1 MVTCV
6 LFSTLNGSMLWHILK
21 YVVVWFFPVF
31 FKRIRARNIHYLHT
45 DAPIIIAMNHP
56 NSFADPI
63 LLTWVCYPPVRPYYL
78 ARGDAFK
85 PGLVTNLLQSIGII
99 PIFRIGDGG
108 KEGLTKNNA
117 TYQLVNKLLAKGQ
130 KVIVFAEGL
139 CVIERRL
146 RPLKKGVSRM
156 VFGAMEEIKRDDLL
170 VVPIGVN
177 YDAPTTF
184 RSQVFF
190 NVGEPIRVADFF
202 DKEGNTARSQ
212 KLFLDELQVR
222 MKALITHIDNKENDR
237 FVEQIETLTK
247 SAIMKERKWSEN
259 DLWLDFQTISQIT
272 ERVNN
277 AEESS
282 LQRAKRSTQ
291 LYFECLEEN
300 NLTDEVMNPVK
311 TSGITVNLI
320 LRWLVV
326 LIGTPFLLVGF
337 VVNFWLMALT
347 HRLASTLIKARE
359 FYTSLV
365 LALGS
370 FMFSLYYLILFL
382 SVKIWTDAPFTAFL
396 FTGSVALCGVVSLYL
411 YPYLKKTV
419 MCTKL
424 LFNSQLRGRLGELRT
439 IAINDINKF

>member
-1 MVTCV
+1 
-6 LFSTLNGSMLWHILK
+6 MLWHLLK
-21 YVVVWFFPVF
+21 YVVVWFFPIF
-31 FKRIRARNIHYLHT
+31 FKRIRARNIDYLNT

-85 PGLVTNLLQSIGII
+85 PGLVANLLQSIGII
-99 PIFRIGDGG
+99 PIFRIGDAG
-108 KEGLTKNNA
+108 KEGLAKNNA

-156 VFGAMEEIKRDDLL
+156 VFGAMEEINRADLL

-177 YDAPTTF
+177 YDAPTSF

-190 NVGEPIRVADFF
+190 NVGEPIKVADYFE
-202 DKEGNTARSQ
+202 KEGNTARNQ
-212 KLFLDELQVR
+212 KLFLDALQAQ
-222 MKALITHIDNKENDR
+222 MKTLITHIDNKENDR
-237 FVEQIETLTK
+237 FVEQVEVLTK
-247 SAIMKERKWSEN
+247 TALMKEKKWSEN
-259 DLWLDFQTISQIT
+259 DLWLDFQSITEIT
-272 ERVNN
+272 ERVNK
-277 AEESS
+277 ADEES
-282 LQRAKRSTQ
+282 LLRAKASTSD
-291 LYFECLEEN
+291 YFNCLEEN
-300 NLTDEVMNPVK
+300 KLSDEAMNPIK
-311 TSGITVNLI
+311 NMGLASNLM

-326 LIGTPFLLVGF
+326 FIGIPPLLIGF
-337 VVNFWLMALT
+337 VANFWLMALT

-370 FMFSLYYLILFL
+370 FLFSLYYLLLFL
-382 SVKIWTDAPFTAFL
+382 AIKTGSDSALTALL
-396 FTGSVALCGVVSLYL
+396 FTLLAAFCGVLSLYL
-411 YPYLKKTV
+411 YPFLIKSL
-419 MCTKL
+419 MLTKL
-424 LFNSQLRGRLGELRT
+424 LFNKQLKAKLMGLRT
-439 IAINDINKF
+439 AALNDINKF